1 MPRSTVEIATLQTKS
16 ADMRTLKVGVLGLG
30 QGAANVM
37 PTMDSLE
44 GVQLAAGA
52 DVNPRMREAF
62 RERYPD
68 RAVYESAE
76 AVCADPDLDAIWV
89 STPNKFHA
97 EGALEA
103 MRNGKHVAVE
113 KPMAVTIE
121 DADRMV
127 DASEKYG
134 VALVAAHTSSY
145 GLPIRA
151 MRRLAMSDELQGFR
165 HVLMWSFMD
174 WMLRARTPEELS
186 LEAGA
191 GIVHRQ
197 GPHQVDVLRLLG
209 GGKLR
214 RVSGTTGEWMPERA
228 IPGFFTGHFAFENG
242 TSATTVLNGYGYFMA
257 GELFEGAPI
266 NWRYN
271 DEDRLRIRRELG
283 AGTRNEQTEKE
294 AFRIGGAFD
303 PTQRTSDT
311 DRAAWFP
318 TDLGMTVVSCTR
330 GVLRHA
336 KHGVYVYSDNGKREI
351 DLRSM
356 AHKARDLE
364 GGATIGALTELR
376 AAAFDGVPP
385 YHSGA
390 WGRATLEATLGLI
403 QSSQEQR
410 EVTLHRQVELRAD
423 YDAELLDVVEP
434 VA

>member
-1 MPRSTVEIATLQTKS
+1 M
-16 ADMRTLKVGVLGLG
+16 
-30 QGAANVM
+30 
-37 PTMDSLE
+37 E

-52 DVNPRMREAF
+52 DVNPRMRKAF

-68 RAVYESAE
+68 RPVYESTE
-76 AVCADPDLDAIWV
+76 AICKDPNLDALWV

-97 EGALEA
+97 EGAIEA

-134 VALVAAHTSSY
+134 VALIAAHTSSY
-145 GLPIRA
+145 GIPIRV
-151 MRRLAMSDELQGFR
+151 MRRLALGDELQGFR
-165 HVLMWSFMD
+165 HVLLWSFMD

-197 GPHQVDVLRLLG
+197 GPHQIDVLRLLG

-214 RVSGTTGEWMPERA
+214 RVSGTTGQWMPERA
-228 IPGFFTGHFAFENG
+228 IPGFFTGFFEFENG
-242 TSATTVLNGYGYFMA
+242 TSATTVLNGYGYFMG

-266 NWRYN
+266 NWRYT
-271 DEDRLRIRRELG
+271 DEDRLRIRRELA
-283 AGTRNEQTEKE
+283 AGTRNEQSEKE

-303 PTQRTSDT
+303 PTQRTPDA
-311 DRAAWFP
+311 DRDAWFP
-318 TDLGMTVVSCTR
+318 MDLGMTVVSCTR

-336 KHGVYVYSDNGKREI
+336 KHGVYAYSDNGKREI
-351 DLRSM
+351 DLRSL
-356 AHKARDLE
+356 AHGARDLE

-376 AAAFDGVPP
+376 AAAFDGLPP

-403 QSSQEQR
+403 QSAHERR
-410 EVTLHRQVELRAD
+410 EVMLHRQVELRPD
-423 YDAELLDVVEP
+423 YDSELLSAVEP
-434 VA
+434 ASAPR

>member
-1 MPRSTVEIATLQTKS
+1 
-16 ADMRTLKVGVLGLG
+16 MRTLKIGVLGLG

-37 PTMDSLE
+37 PTIDSMD
-44 GVQLAAGA
+44 GVQLAGGA

-62 RERYPD
+62 RVRYPD
-68 RAVYESAE
+68 RPVYESAE
-76 AVCADPDLDAIWV
+76 AICKDPNLDAIWV

-97 EGALEA
+97 EGAIEA

-127 DASEKYG
+127 EASEKFG
-134 VALVAAHTSSY
+134 VALIAAHTSSY
-145 GLPIRA
+145 GIPIRV
-151 MRRLAMSDELQGFR
+151 MRRLTLSDELQGFR

-214 RVSGTTGEWMPERA
+214 RVSGTTGQWMPERA
-228 IPGFFTGHFAFENG
+228 IPGFFTGFFEFENG

-257 GELFEGAPI
+257 GELFEDAPI

-271 DEDRLRIRRELG
+271 DEDRLRIRRELA
-283 AGTRNEQTEKE
+283 AGTRNEQSEKE

-303 PTQRTSDT
+303 PTQRTPDSD
-311 DRAAWFP
+311 RSAWFP

-356 AHKARDLE
+356 AHRARDLE

-376 AAAFDGVPP
+376 AAAFDGLPP

-403 QSSQEQR
+403 QSAHERR
-410 EVTLHRQVELRAD
+410 EVMLHRQVELRPD
-423 YDAELLDVVEP
+423 YDSELLSVVEP
-434 VA
+434 ESAPIRSTS